1 MASASSSL
9 SPCGEILRQ
18 YDRDRF
24 LTSLFAPADA
34 REALFVLYAFNH
46 EIAKTRELI
55 SETVMGLIRLTWWR
69 EAIEE
74 IYAGKPAR
82 AHEVVE
88 PLAKAIR
95 DYDLPQDKFEALIYG
110 REFDLEDVLPSNMSG
125 LQNYAQFT
133 NMPLIELSNMILS
146 GQPHSDMAASAAQI
160 VGLTGILRAVP
171 FHARQHRCY
180 LPEDLLKA
188 EGLSPQDV
196 YNGKTPE
203 RLKPVTKRV
212 TEHIDSHFADL
223 TMDATL
229 RPVLLQV
236 SRARQYIRQL
246 EKQDY
251 DVFDP
256 VFQREPPFSVMR
268 LMWNYTFQRI

>member
-1 MASASSSL
+1 MTSAHSSL
-9 SPCGEILRQ
+9 SPCGEILRD

-24 LTSLFAPADA
+24 LTSLFAPAKE
-34 REALFVLYAFNH
+34 REALFALYAFNH

-110 REFDLEDVLPSNMSG
+110 REFDLEDVLPSNMTG

-133 NMPLIELSNMILS
+133 AMPLTELANMILS
-146 GQPHSDMAASAAQI
+146 GQPHSDMAAPVAQI
-160 VGLTGILRAVP
+160 IALTGILRAVP

-180 LPEDLLKA
+180 LPEDLLRA
-188 EGLSPQDV
+188 EGLSPQDI
-196 YNGKTPE
+196 YNGKSPE
-203 RLKPVTKRV
+203 RLKPVAKAITAQ
-212 TEHIDSHFADL
+212 INPHFEDVEVKSA
-223 TMDATL
+223 L

-256 VFQREPPFSVMR
+256 AFQGEPPFSVLR
-268 LMWNYTFQRI
+268 LIWNYTFHRI